1 MWTLKYVSSQTL
13 CASGAP
19 MRSLVLA
26 LLPVL
31 AFGKD
36 IPVADAAAFKEAI
49 KNAAPGDQLLLAEGE
64 WKDSVLKFVAE
75 GTQKQPI
82 TIKASKPG
90 KTIFTGESQIS
101 IGGRYIHIEGLFF
114 RDPGQKSGEVIEL
127 RKDSKTL
134 AFNCKVR
141 DCAVI
146 SKAPV
151 DLGKK
156 TARFV
161 SIYGTGHVIERCHF
175 EGKTTAGTLMVVWFT
190 PGGEGMHIIRG
201 NYFGPRP
208 ELGKNGGETIRI
220 GDSETHDTNAKCE
233 VTGNLFHQC
242 NGEGE
247 IISVKSNENHFV
259 GNTFLECEGAL
270 TLRHAH
276 RCVVEDNVFIGN
288 HKRRTGGV
296 RIIGEDHVVRRNYF
310 EALEGDGY
318 RSALCFMK
326 GIPNSPANGYYEVK
340 NALVENNTAIDCKV
354 TLAIGESDRKEATLP
369 PVNCTVKDNIFI
381 SPKRPIIDTAN
392 PGPGW
397 TWQNNVMI
405 GKSIGIDDL
414 PGIISTKPEITKPKS
429 LARDEVGTSW
439 SL

>member
-1 MWTLKYVSSQTL
+1 MRTLI
-13 CASGAP
+13 
-19 MRSLVLA
+19 LA

-31 AFGKD
+31 TFAKD
-36 IPVADAAAFKEAI
+36 VQVADAAAFKEAI
-49 KNAAPGDQLLLAEGE
+49 KNAQPGDSLVLAEGE
-64 WKDSVLKFVAE
+64 WKDAVLKFVAE
-75 GTQKQPI
+75 GTKQQPI
-82 TIKASKPG
+82 TIKAATPG

-101 IGGRYIHIEGLFF
+101 IGGRFIHIEGLYF
-114 RDPGQKSGEVIEL
+114 RDPGQQSGEVIEL
-127 RKDSKTL
+127 RKDSKMI
-134 AFNCKVR
+134 ASDCVIR

-146 SKAPV
+146 AKAPL

-156 TARFV
+156 TSRFV
-161 SIYGTGHVIERCHF
+161 SLYGNDHIVERCHF
-175 EGKTTAGTLMVVWFT
+175 EGKTTGGTLMVVWFT
-190 PGGEGMHIIRG
+190 PGGEGRHIIRG

-233 VTGNLFHQC
+233 VTGNLFYQC

-247 IISVKSNENHFV
+247 IISVKSNENRFG

-296 RIIGEDHVVRRNYF
+296 RIIGEDHLVRRNYF

-318 RSALCFMK
+318 RSTLCFMK
-326 GIPNSPANGYYEVK
+326 GIPHSPASGYYEVK
-340 NALVENNTAIDCKV
+340 NVRVENNTAIDCKV

-369 PVNCTVKDNIFI
+369 PINCTIKDNVFI
-381 SPKRPIIDTAN
+381 SPKRPLIDTAQ

-405 GKSIGIDDL
+405 GKSIGMD
-414 PGIISTKPEITKPKS
+414 GIAGIVTTKPEIVRPKP
-429 LARDEVGTSW
+429 LERTQVGPAW
-439 SL
+439 NP

>member
-1 MWTLKYVSSQTL
+1 MWTLKCVASRTL

-36 IPVADAAAFKEAI
+36 IPVADAAAFKDAI
-49 KNAAPGDQLLLAEGE
+49 KNAVPGDALLLAEGE

-75 GTQKQPI
+75 GTQEQPI
-82 TIKASKPG
+82 TIKAATPG

-101 IGGRYIHIEGLFF
+101 VGGRYIHIEGLYF

-127 RKDSKTL
+127 RKDSKTI

-161 SIYGTGHVIERCHF
+161 SIYGTGHVIEHCHF
-175 EGKTTAGTLMVVWFT
+175 EGKTTGGTLMVVWFT
-190 PGGEGMHIIRG
+190 PGGEGRHIIRG

-233 VTGNLFHQC
+233 VTDNLFHQC

-247 IISVKSNENHFV
+247 IISVKSNENHFA

-326 GIPNSPANGYYEVK
+326 GIPNSPTNGYYEVK

-369 PVNCTVKDNIFI
+369 PVNCTVTDNIFI
-381 SPKRPIIDTAN
+381 SPKRPIIDTAK

-405 GKSIGIDDL
+405 GKSIGIEGL
-414 PGIISTKPEITKPKS
+414 PGIVTKQPTIMKPKWLS
-429 LARDEVGTSW
+429 REQVGVRW

>member
-1 MWTLKYVSSQTL
+1 
-13 CASGAP
+13 
-19 MRSLVLA
+19 MRSLILA

-31 AFGKD
+31 AFTKD

-49 KNAAPGDQLLLAEGE
+49 KSAVPGDALVLAEGE
-64 WKDSVLKFVAE
+64 WKDAALKFVAE
-75 GTQKQPI
+75 GTAAAPI
-82 TIKASKPG
+82 TIKAATPG
-90 KTIFTGESQIS
+90 KTIFTGDSQIS
-101 IGGRYIHIEGLFF
+101 IGGRHVHIEGLYF
-114 RDPGQKSGEVIEL
+114 RDPSQKSGEVIEL

-134 AFNCKVR
+134 AFNCVVR

-146 SKAPV
+146 SKVPV

-161 SIYGTGHVIERCHF
+161 SLYGTGHIVERCHF
-175 EGKTTAGTLMVVWFT
+175 EGKTTGGTLMVVWFT
-190 PGGEGMHIIRG
+190 PGGEGRHIIRD

-233 VTGNLFHQC
+233 VKGNLFYQC

-247 IISVKSNENHFV
+247 IISVKSNENHFAR
-259 GNTFLECEGAL
+259 NTFLECEGAL

-276 RCVVEDNVFIGN
+276 RCVVEDNLFIGN

-326 GIPNSPANGYYEVK
+326 GIPNSPASGYYEVK
-340 NALVENNTAIDCKV
+340 NARVENNTAIDCKV

-381 SPKRPIIDTAN
+381 SPKRPLIDTAE

-397 TWQNNVMI
+397 TWENNVMI
-405 GKSIGIDDL
+405 GKSIGMDNL
-414 PGIISTKPEITKPKS
+414 PGIVTTKPQIEKPKP
-429 LARDEVGTSW
+429 LTREQVGTSW
-439 SL
+439 AP